1 MAHVIAWL
9 NIGGVVAGFV
19 GGVMTYRFGLPNID
33 VLTSGAYSS
42 LEITPE
48 IRRYQILSKRGIALI
63 SVGFLL
69 QLPSAVC
76 AVSH

>member
-1 MAHVIAWL
+1 MSQVIAWL
-9 NIGGVVAGFV
+9 DIVGVVAGFV
-19 GGVMTYRFGLPNID
+19 GGVITYRFGLPNIN
-33 VLTSGAYSS
+33 VLTSGAYSA

-48 IRRYQILSKRGIALI
+48 IRRYQCLSKFGIALI

-76 AVSH
+76 ALGH